1 MNDTERI
8 DILEKKLKS
17 IESKLNKDK
26 KKDPDYKK
34 KEPSEYNNFIKDF
47 CAKEKLNL
55 KEGEEYDHKKTFTK
69 AALEWKSL
77 KNKTN

>member
-8 DILEKKLKS
+8 TLLEKELKS
-17 IESKLNKDK
+17 IKSKLNKDK

-34 KEPSEYNNFIKDF
+34 KEPSEYNKFIKDF

-69 AALEWKSL
+69 AALEWKLL

>member
-1 MNDTERI
+1 MTDKERI
-8 DILEKKLKS
+8 DLLEKKLKS

-34 KEPSEYNNFIKDF
+34 KEPTEYNNFIKEF
-47 CAKEKLNL
+47 CAKEKSNL

-69 AALEWKSL
+69 AALEWNLL

>member
-1 MNDTERI
+1 MNYTERI

-69 AALEWKSL
+69 G
-77 KNKTN
+77 

>member
-8 DILEKKLKS
+8 TLLEKELKS
-17 IESKLNKDK
+17 IKSKLNKDK

-47 CAKEKLNL
+47 CAKEKSNL

-69 AALEWKSL
+69 AALELKSL